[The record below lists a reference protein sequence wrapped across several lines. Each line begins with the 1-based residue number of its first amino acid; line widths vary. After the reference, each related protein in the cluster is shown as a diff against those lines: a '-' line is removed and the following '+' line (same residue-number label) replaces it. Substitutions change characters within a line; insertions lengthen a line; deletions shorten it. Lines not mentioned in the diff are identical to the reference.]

1 LCPGWAML
9 AIASLALARLTTA
22 HAASSQTMS
31 YLLIFGTAFAA
42 SLCLSPIAARLGR
55 LRGLVDVPG
64 DRRKHLGVVPRTG
77 GVALYTS
84 FVLAT
89 VLAAAL
95 GRGLPTPEGPDP
107 NESIRLAGILL
118 GSTFMFFVGLYDDRR
133 ELRPLPQFA
142 AQTVAAL
149 IAVSTLVFI
158 ERVMNPFTD
167 RLVIFLPWQTALI
180 TVFWITGMIN
190 TVNFL
195 DGLDGLAAGVAAI
208 VSMVLFIHM
217 FREGQYSVSLLPLAL
232 LGSTLGFLPFNF
244 SPARVF
250 MGSTGSFFLG
260 YAVATLSIV
269 AGARM
274 ATVLLVLAVPI
285 LDVAWLILVRLRQGR
300 SFGEADRQH
309 LHFRLVDL
317 GLSQRQ
323 VVTVYYVFSALFGI
337 LALVVSSRLFKLGAL
352 VVLGLATVAVLL
364 LVTWLSKRREGA
376 V

>member
-1 LCPGWAML
+1 
-9 AIASLALARLTTA
+9 
-22 HAASSQTMS
+22 MS
-31 YLLIFGTAFAA
+31 YLLVFGAAFTA
-42 SLCLSPIAARLGR
+42 SLCLTPIAARLGR

-64 DRRKHLGVVPRTG
+64 DRRKHVGVVPRTG
-77 GVALYTS
+77 GVALYAS
-84 FVLAT
+84 FVLAAI
-89 VLAAAL
+89 LASIL

-107 NESIRLAGILL
+107 NEPTRLAGILL

-180 TVFWITGMIN
+180 TVFWIIGMIN

-208 VSMVLFIHM
+208 VSTVLFIHM

-232 LGSTLGFLPFNF
+232 LGCTLGFLPFNF
-244 SPARVF
+244 YPARVF

-285 LDVAWLILVRLRQGR
+285 LDVAWLILVRVRQGR

-323 VVTVYYVFSALFGI
+323 VVALYYAFSALFGV
-337 LALVVSSRLFKLGAL
+337 LALLVSSRLFKLGAL
-352 VVLGLATVAVLL
+352 IALGLATVAVLIT
-364 LVTWLSKRREGA
+364 VTWLGKRREGRL
-376 V
+376 

>member
-1 LCPGWAML
+1 MPVIDSSTL
-9 AIASLALARLTTA
+9 ARVTAALGASL
-22 HAASSQTMS
+22 HTMS
-31 YLLIFGTAFAA
+31 YLLVFGTAFAV

-55 LRGLVDVPG
+55 LGGLVDVPG
-64 DRRKHLGVVPRTG
+64 ERRKHLGMVPRTG
-77 GVALYTS
+77 GAALYTS
-84 FVLAT
+84 FVLAA

-107 NESIRLAGILL
+107 NESVRLAGILL
-118 GSTFMFFVGLYDDRR
+118 GSTFMFLVGLYDDRR
-133 ELRPLPQFA
+133 ELQPLPQFV
-142 AQTVAAL
+142 AQTAAAL

-167 RLVIFLPWQTALI
+167 RLVIFPLWLTALI

-208 VSMVLFIHM
+208 VSMVLFVHM

-244 SPARVF
+244 YPARVF

-285 LDVAWLILVRLRQGR
+285 LDVAWLILVRVRQGR
-300 SFGEADRQH
+300 SFGQADRRH

-323 VVTVYYVFSALFGI
+323 VVTLYYVLSASFGV
-337 LALVVSSRLFKLGAL
+337 LALMVSSRLFKLGAL
-352 VVLGLATVAVLL
+352 VVLGLVTVAVLGV
-364 LVTWLSKRREGA
+364 VTWLSQRRQGGA
-376 V
+376 